1 MQPNWE
7 FNVEMRTETSA
18 AQWVGLE
25 RFDPLA
31 MSAAGGV
38 VGALLLFVATV
49 VLLLQ
54 GPMPGVPV
62 GATLRVLGDYLP
74 GYAVSWTGASV
85 GSLYGFLAGA
95 ITGFVAALFWNITH
109 LLIVRLL
116 MLQRLISRI

>member
-1 MQPNWE
+1 M
-7 FNVEMRTETSA
+7 
-18 AQWVGLE
+18 
-25 RFDPLA
+25 
-31 MSAAGGV
+31 
-38 VGALLLFVATV
+38 ATV

-54 GPMPGVPV
+54 GPAP
-62 GATLRVLGDYLP
+62 GATVGWTLGVLGDYLP
-74 GYAVSWTGASV
+74 GFAVSWPGAFV